1 MNVSERDAIGLRKD
15 LWSRLGKAAID
26 IYTQFTRTNRRHSGM
41 FCSACRTDGNG
52 CGSKKLNFKCSG
64 NFVSFTNVGKQLSG
78 GRREERE
85 RAKTVII
92 YAHMSKYIVS
102 VFYAVSKCL
111 FLLEI
116 GDFSVIFEKKQRV
129 QRL

>member
-1 MNVSERDAIGLRKD
+1 MLWKLRELHERRK
-15 LWSRLGKAAID
+15 
-26 IYTQFTRTNRRHSGM
+26 TVERREEG
-41 FCSACRTDGNG
+41 
-52 CGSKKLNFKCSG
+52 
-64 NFVSFTNVGKQLSG
+64 G

>member
-1 MNVSERDAIGLRKD
+1 MLWKLRELHERRK
-15 LWSRLGKAAID
+15 
-26 IYTQFTRTNRRHSGM
+26 T
-41 FCSACRTDGNG
+41 
-52 CGSKKLNFKCSG
+52 
-64 NFVSFTNVGKQLSG
+64 VE
-78 GRREERE
+78 RREERE